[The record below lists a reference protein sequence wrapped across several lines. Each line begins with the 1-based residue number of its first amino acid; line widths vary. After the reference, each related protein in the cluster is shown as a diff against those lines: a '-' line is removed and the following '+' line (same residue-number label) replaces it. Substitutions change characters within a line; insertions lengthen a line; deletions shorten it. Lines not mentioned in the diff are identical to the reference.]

1 MREERR
7 GAIAEETTDRE
18 SNKKGEVESLDKK
31 GSVIFQWLK
40 DRSAPLLLLL
50 PVCRYE

>member
-18 SNKKGEVESLDKK
+18 SNKKKEKWRVWIKRDL
-31 GSVIFQWLK
+31 
-40 DRSAPLLLLL
+40 
-50 PVCRYE
+50 